1 MATHHERGFSLI
13 ELLVTVAIIGIL
25 AAIAIPGMLRARM
38 SGNEASAIASLRAID
53 SAQRAFSVSCGQGYY
68 ADSLASLA
76 APPTGGGQGYISDD
90 LALDPALKSGYSVTI
105 TPGDPMNPPGIC
117 SGATVVDAYGATA
130 DPQIEGSTGI
140 RYFFTN
146 GGTIWQDV
154 DPFPGDEFVGEP
166 ASGVPIQ

>member
-1 MATHHERGFSLI
+1 MANHREHGFSLI

-25 AAIAIPGMLRARM
+25 AAIAIPGLLRARM

-53 SAQRAFSVSCGQGYY
+53 SAQKAFVVSCGQGFY

-76 APPTGGGQGYISDD
+76 APPAAGGQGYISDD
-90 LALDPALKSGYSVTI
+90 LSVDPALKSGYSVTI
-105 TPGDPMNPPGIC
+105 TPGTPMNPPGVC
-117 SGATVVDAYGATA
+117 SGATVVDVYGATA
-130 DPQIEGSTGI
+130 DPQIEGSTGV

>member
-1 MATHHERGFSLI
+1 MARNHERGFSLI

-25 AAIAIPGMLRARM
+25 AAIAIPGLVRARM
-38 SGNEASAIASLRAID
+38 SANEASAIASLRAID
-53 SAQRAFSVSCGQGYY
+53 SAQKAYSVSCGQGYY

-76 APPTGGGQGYISDD
+76 APPPGGGQAYISDD
-90 LALDPALKSGYSVTI
+90 LSTDPSLKSGYSVTI
-105 TPGDPMNPPGIC
+105 TPGEPANPPGIC
-117 SGATVVDAYGATA
+117 NGGTVVDAYGATA

-146 GGTIWQDV
+146 GGTIWQDI
-154 DPFPGDEFVGEP
+154 DPFPGDEFIGEP